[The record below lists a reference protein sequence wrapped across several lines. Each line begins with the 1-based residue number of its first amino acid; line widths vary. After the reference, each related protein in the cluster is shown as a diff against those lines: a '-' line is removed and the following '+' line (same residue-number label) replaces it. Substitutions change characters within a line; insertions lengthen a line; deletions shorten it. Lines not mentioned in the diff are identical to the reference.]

1 MSPDVNVFVVVV
13 LWCGGSGKH
22 LERAQQGC
30 PVELVMVVQA
40 RCLGMDSVDG
50 RLPWPIGAKH
60 IFE

>member
-22 LERAQQGC
+22 LERAQGC

-40 RCLGMDSVDG
+40 RCLGMDSCDG
-50 RLPWPIGAKH
+50 PPWPLGAKH